1 MTQLVIIAIYLA
13 FLLGLGLFSSRL
25 LRRTSQ
31 DYMLASHSIGPV
43 LLLMSLFGTTMTGFA
58 LVGSTGESFK
68 AGVSVYPMLASAS
81 GIVHSLCFFVIG
93 VKLWTFGRRYGYT
106 TQIQFFRDRLD
117 APHIGLLLFPV
128 LVSMVV
134 IYLLIGVIPAG
145 AVIAGVTRGAFPD
158 LFPATDGGVPMW
170 LGSLVICLVVLT
182 YVFFGGMRGTAWA
195 NAFQTAVFM
204 GLGVITFVVI
214 ADRLGGAKAA
224 TQAVLERFPEKLTLQ
239 NLKQPEY
246 FSFLLIP
253 LSVGMFP
260 HVFQHWLTAR
270 RASSFKL
277 AIVAHPIFILI
288 VWLPCVLLGVW
299 ATSILDPNGN
309 LMFPQDMPPGDVNKI
324 LGIMVGRFTNSIL
337 AGLLTA
343 GILAAIMS
351 SLDSQFLCLGTMF
364 TEDIVL
370 RYAGKQRF
378 SDRQIVLIAR
388 TFIVV
393 IVAVTYGLSLIVDA
407 RVFRLGIWTFS
418 GFASLVPLAFAS
430 LYWRRTT
437 KAGAIASIL
446 TVFVTWAGLF
456 ALSDFGGKPHYLF
469 LGMQPVAT
477 MFFCAS
483 VVLVGVSLVTQPP
496 KPETIHK
503 FFGES
508 KSPFPFGD

>member
-1 MTQLVIIAIYLA
+1 MTQLVIVAVYLA
-13 FLLGLGLFSSRL
+13 LLLGLGLVSSRL
-25 LRRTSQ
+25 LQRTSQ

-68 AGVSVYPMLASAS
+68 LGISVYPMLASAS

-117 APHIGLLLFPV
+117 APNIGLLLFPV

-145 AVIAGVTRGAFPD
+145 AVIAGVTRGAFPEV
-158 LFPATDGGVPMW
+158 FPQTDGGVPTW

-204 GLGVITFVVI
+204 TLGVITFAAI
-214 ADRLGGAKAA
+214 SDALGGADKA
-224 TQAVLERFPEKLTLQ
+224 TEAVLERFPDKLTLE

-246 FSFLLIP
+246 FTYLLIP

-277 AIVAHPIFILI
+277 AIVAHPVFILI

-299 ATSILDPNGN
+299 ATSIFDANGN
-309 LMFPQDMPPGDVNKI
+309 LMFRPDMPPGDVNKI
-324 LGIMVGRFTNSIL
+324 LGIMVGHFTNPVL

-370 RYAGKQRF
+370 RYSREGRF
-378 SDRQIVLIAR
+378 SEKQIVLIAR
-388 TFIVV
+388 GFVVV
-393 IVAVTYGLSLIVDA
+393 IVAITYGLSLIEMP

-418 GFASLVPLAFAS
+418 GFASLVPLAFAA
-430 LYWRRTT
+430 LYWRGLT
-437 KAGAIASIL
+437 KAGAYASIL
-446 TVFVTWAGLF
+446 AMIASWWILF
-456 ALSDFGGKPHYLF
+456 RLSDYGGNPGYTF

-477 MFFCAS
+477 IFVCAT
-483 VVLVGVSLVTQPP
+483 VALVGISLITNRP
-496 KPETIHK
+496 KQETLDK
-503 FFGES
+503 FF
-508 KSPFPFGD
+508 PN

>member
-1 MTQLVIIAIYLA
+1 MTQLVIVAIYLA
-13 FLLGLGLFSSRL
+13 LLLGLGLFSSRL

-68 AGVSVYPMLASAS
+68 HGIGVYAMLASAS

-93 VKLWTFGRRYGYT
+93 VKLWTFGRKFGYT

-134 IYLLIGVIPAG
+134 VYLLIGVIPAG
-145 AVIAGVTRGAFPD
+145 AVISGVTRGAFPD
-158 LFPATDGGVPMW
+158 VFPATAGSIPAW

-204 GLGVITFVVI
+204 VLGVITFFVI
-214 ADRLGGAKAA
+214 ADKLGGADAA
-224 TQAVLERFPEKLTLQ
+224 TAAVLKLHPEKLVFEKLT
-239 NLKQPEY
+239 QPEY
-246 FSFLLIP
+246 FSYLLIP

-270 RASSFKL
+270 KASNFKL
-277 AIVAHPIFILI
+277 AIVAHPVFILI

-299 ATSILDPNGN
+299 ATSILDPNTGG
-309 LMFPQDMPPGDVNKI
+309 LMFPQDMPPQDVNKI
-324 LGIMVGRFTNSIL
+324 LGILVGRFTNPVL

-370 RYAGKQRF
+370 RYSKKDRF
-378 SDRQIVLIAR
+378 TDRQTVLIAR
-388 TFIVV
+388 GFIVL
-393 IVAVTYGLSLIVDA
+393 IVAITYGLSLLPMP
-407 RVFRLGIWTFS
+407 RVFRLGIWAFS
-418 GFASLVPLAFAS
+418 GFASLVPLAFAA
-430 LYWRRTT
+430 LYWRRLT
-437 KAGAIASIL
+437 KTGAYASIL
-446 TVFVTWAGLF
+446 TAILSWGLLF
-456 ALSDFGGKPHYLF
+456 WDSGFGEPRKTPYTF
-469 LGMQPVAT
+469 LNMQPVAT
-477 MFFCAS
+477 MFVCAS
-483 VVLVGVSLVTQPP
+483 LVLIVVSLITPPPRKETVQKFFPNP
-496 KPETIHK
+496 KPA
-503 FFGES
+503 
-508 KSPFPFGD
+508 